1 MSARTNFLRTLLIT
15 RARRPATVRLDRSH
29 PDARQE
35 TYTWRH
41 PHGRSARGVRA
52 WEPATATRR
61 GTAYASPETSGPP
74 ATRGPPAWPR
84 SPSLLSRAPSARL
97 ARPHVTGGSARPP
110 VAFARQIRSAD
121 EVPPRRPIPL
131 LFGSRSGRVR
141 ILICRGN
148 ISSRRIDAEQRYLRV
163 PVPAAWLTEPPMQA
177 SRIIVTS
184 CEPQNLMGGILKARR
199 QVHVRIHLLFAF

>member
-1 MSARTNFLRTLLIT
+1 MYRLGSYNEAPYLLFLVASQLDPDMNHLWKMASCSCPLCLCTCTVSARTNFLRTLLIT

-61 GTAYASPETSGPP
+61 GAAYASPETSGPP
-74 ATRGPPAWPR
+74 ATRGPPAWPL

-121 EVPPRRPIPL
+121 EVPPRRPIPFYSVL
-131 LFGSRSGRVR
+131 VAVACGF
-141 ILICRGN
+141 
-148 ISSRRIDAEQRYLRV
+148 
-163 PVPAAWLTEPPMQA
+163 
-177 SRIIVTS
+177 
-184 CEPQNLMGGILKARR
+184 
-199 QVHVRIHLLFAF
+199 